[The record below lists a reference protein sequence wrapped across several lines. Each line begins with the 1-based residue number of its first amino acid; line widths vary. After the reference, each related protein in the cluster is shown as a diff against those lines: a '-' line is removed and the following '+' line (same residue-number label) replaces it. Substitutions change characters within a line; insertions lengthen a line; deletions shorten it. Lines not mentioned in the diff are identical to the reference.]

1 MFFIKPLCMYFE
13 RTLIT
18 RVTTSLGKAS
28 KLEIGVD
35 TKSHKK
41 VAFHQLYS
49 ALGRPRRTLEALLTS
64 PYFHSGIAT
73 IPVSIT
79 REARIKSKE

>member
-1 MFFIKPLCMYFE
+1 MYFE

-49 ALGRPRRTLEALLTS
+49 ALGRPRQTS
-64 PYFHSGIAT
+64 RGAT
-73 IPVSIT
+73 NKSIPLQLNSYYT
-79 REARIKSKE
+79 CLHH

>member
-1 MFFIKPLCMYFE
+1 MYFE

-49 ALGRPRRTLEALLTS
+49 ALGRPRRILRGATNKSLLPQLNSYYTCL
-64 PYFHSGIAT
+64 YH
-73 IPVSIT
+73 
-79 REARIKSKE
+79 

>member
-1 MFFIKPLCMYFE
+1 MFFKTPLCMYFK

-18 RVTTSLGKAS
+18 RVTMSLGKAS

-64 PYFHSGIAT
+64 PYFHS
-73 IPVSIT
+73 
-79 REARIKSKE
+79 

>member
-1 MFFIKPLCMYFE
+1 M
-13 RTLIT
+13 
-18 RVTTSLGKAS
+18 SLGKAS

-64 PYFHSGIAT
+64 PYFHS
-73 IPVSIT
+73 
-79 REARIKSKE
+79 